1 MKRKIYEQLRQWK
14 RTQADHCALLLE
26 GARRVGKS
34 YIVEEFA
41 KNEYK
46 KHLVIDFA
54 KASRA
59 IKALFEEKLGDL
71 DEFFLLL
78 EARTGVALE
87 RGKSLVVFDEVQ
99 RFPRAREAIK
109 YLVQDGRF
117 HYIETGS
124 LVSIKKNVENIVVP
138 SEELRMQLHPM
149 DFEEFL
155 WAIGRESVMA
165 LIRKRF
171 DEGMPMGPADHRLA
185 MELFRQYLVVGGMPQ
200 AVAAFAKEKRLE
212 EVEFA
217 KKLVLD
223 LYLED
228 IGKFAGRLKE
238 KVRAIW
244 RAIPGELSLHD
255 KRFSPGAAGRN
266 VRMRELEAAFEWLR
280 EAMIVNLATNTAD
293 PNVGFKWTEDRS
305 DVKCY
310 MADTGLLASMAFSD
324 GGRSGPEVLW
334 RILTGKIELNKGM
347 LMENVVAQMLR
358 AAGRDLHFHKTPVRV
373 PPDDRMEVDF
383 LLAKTGISRRHNV
396 IPVEVKSAKG
406 YTPLSLDRFRK
417 KYPSYVAT
425 PVVLHPGDMK
435 RENGIVYLPLYMA
448 PLLTESAGMGA
459 HHF

>member
-1 MKRKIYEQLRQWK
+1 MERKIYKRLLQWK
-14 RTQADHCALLLE
+14 RTEAGRCALLLE

-34 YIVEEFA
+34 YIVEAFA
-41 KNEYK
+41 KKEYK
-46 KHLVIDFA
+46 RHLVIDFA
-54 KASRA
+54 KAGRG

-87 RGKSLVVFDEVQ
+87 RGESLVVFDEVQ

-138 SEELRMQLHPM
+138 SEELRLQLHPM

-155 WAIGRESVMA
+155 RAVGREGTMA
-165 LIRKRF
+165 LVRKRF
-171 DEGMPMGPADHRLA
+171 GEGMPMGQTDHRMA

-200 AVAAFAKEKRLE
+200 AVAAFAEEKRLE
-212 EVEFA
+212 EAEFA
-217 KKLVLD
+217 KKLILD
-223 LYLED
+223 LYSED

-244 RAIPGELSLHD
+244 RAIPGELGLHD

-266 VRMRELEAAFEWLR
+266 VRMRELEAPFEWLR
-280 EAMIVNLATNTAD
+280 EAMIVNLATNTTD

-347 LMENVVAQMLR
+347 LMENAVAQMLR
-358 AAGRDLHFHKTPVRV
+358 AAGRELHFHKTPVRG
-373 PPDDRMEVDF
+373 PPDERMEIDF
-383 LLAKTGISRRHNV
+383 LLAKSGISRRHNV
-396 IPVEVKSAKG
+396 IPVEVKSAKD
-406 YTPLSLDRFRK
+406 YTTVSLDRFRK
-417 KYPSYVAT
+417 KYPGYAAT

-435 RENGIVYLPLYMA
+435 RADGIVYLPLYMA
-448 PLLTESAGMGA
+448 PLLAESDGKAKQ
-459 HHF
+459 